1 MDTSLPTGQRGK
13 ILALAITGTLLLLIW
28 LVLISPLIDFYSDQA
43 DTLQQRSEI
52 ALRMTRLAQRLP
64 DLRNRVQAASSEGT
78 PTVLTLEG
86 SSDAIA
92 AATLQNTLQDM
103 AKVAGASVSSI
114 EIVPAESVGS
124 YRRIGLKLSLNVPWA
139 VLVGYLQTITQASP
153 PMLIDDLEIHASPL
167 PNNPST
173 QSMDAS
179 FTVYA
184 FRAVAPASHPS

>member
-13 ILALAITGTLLLLIW
+13 ILALAIAGVLLIIVW
-28 LVLISPLIDFYSDQA
+28 GFMISPLIDFYTDRA
-43 DTLQQRSEI
+43 ATLQQRSEI

-64 DLRNRVQAASSEGT
+64 DLRNRVQAANSEAT
-78 PTVLTLEG
+78 PTVLTIEG

-103 AKVAGASVSSI
+103 AKTVGASVSSI
-114 EIVPAESVGS
+114 EIVQAESVGA

-139 VLVGYLQTITQASP
+139 VLVGYLQAITQASP

-167 PNNPST
+167 PSNPTT

-184 FRAVAPASHPS
+184 FRAVAPDGHAS